1 MKNNYSPIFFLSALG
16 PGGMAVAFYMYFMF
30 MTPHKGVA
38 MPTYDTLMA
47 YFNKTTIYGKVGM
60 GLVLFAV
67 LFFAYKHIQ
76 LLIKNTIEYKK
87 FKKTQA
93 YKNMKGTL
101 QEITLMAIPLTYA
114 MAINVMFI
122 LGAILVPGLWDVV
135 EYLFP
140 GALLGFLIVGFFA
153 FKIFLE
159 YFVPIIING
168 NEEWEKNTN
177 FSQLLSVFA
186 FVMIGVGF
194 AAPGA
199 MSHIKVVN
207 AIGLFF
213 SFMFIGAAVGL
224 MILKFVLGFH
234 SVIKHGIAKKA
245 APTLWILIP
254 ILTLIGI
261 TFFRQR
267 FGLAHNFADGH
278 SSVNEFTFVLTG
290 AIIAIETLIGLFGYF
305 VMKELKY
312 FDEYVHGDTKDPATY
327 ALICPGVAYT
337 VFGFF
342 FIHWGLVYNGVVT
355 KFSIGYWV
363 LVAILAFIQ
372 YKTVATMLKLNK
384 KFGL

>member
-1 MKNNYSPIFFLSALG
+1 MKNYSPIYFLAALG
-16 PGGMAVAFYMYFMF
+16 PGGMAVAFFMYFMF

-38 MPTYDTLMA
+38 MPTYDTLIA
-47 YFNKTTIYGKVGM
+47 YFNKTTMYGKVGM
-60 GLVLFAV
+60 VLVLIAV
-67 LFFAYKHIQ
+67 LYFAFKHIQ
-76 LLIKNTIEYKK
+76 LVIKNTIEYNK

-93 YKNMKGTL
+93 YKDMKGTL
-101 QEITLMAIPLTYA
+101 QEVTLMALPLTYA
-114 MAINVMFI
+114 MTINVMFI
-122 LGAILVPGLWDVV
+122 LGAMLVPGLWDVV

-140 GALLGFLIVGFFA
+140 GALLGFLVVGFFA

-159 YFVPIIING
+159 YFVPIVIKG
-168 NEEWEKNTN
+168 NEAWEDNTS
-177 FSQLLSVFA
+177 FAQLLSVFA

-234 SVIKHGIAKKA
+234 SVVKHGIAKKA

-267 FGLAHNFADGH
+267 FGLAHNFAEGH
-278 SSVNEFTFVLTG
+278 ASVNEFTFVLTG
-290 AIIAIETLIGLFGYF
+290 AIIAVETLIGLFGYY
-305 VMKELKY
+305 VMKEMKY
-312 FDEYVHGDTKDPATY
+312 YDEFVDGETKDPATY

-342 FIHWGLVYNGVVT
+342 FIHWGLVYNGVLT

-363 LVAILAFIQ
+363 LVAILAFVQ
-372 YKTVATMLKLNK
+372 FKTVAVMLKLNK

>member
-1 MKNNYSPIFFLSALG
+1 MKDKYSPLFFLAALG
-16 PGGMAVAFYMYFMF
+16 PGGMTVAFFMYFMF

-47 YFNKTTIYGKVGM
+47 YFNKSPMQIKVAM
-60 GLVLFAV
+60 VLVLIAV
-67 LFFAYKHIQ
+67 LYFAYKHIQ
-76 LLIKNTIEYKK
+76 LVIKNTIEYRK
-87 FKKTQA
+87 FKQTDEFK
-93 YKNMKGTL
+93 KLKGTL
-101 QEITLMAIPLTYA
+101 QEVTLMALPLTYA
-114 MAINVMFI
+114 MTINVMFI
-122 LGAILVPGLWDVV
+122 LGAMLVPGLWDVV

-140 GALLGFLIVGFFA
+140 GALLGFLVVGFYA

-159 YFVPIIING
+159 YFVPIVING
-168 NEEWEKNTN
+168 NEAWEENTS
-177 FSQLLSVFA
+177 FAQLLSVFA

-213 SFMFIGAAVGL
+213 SFMFIGAAIGL
-224 MILKFVLGFH
+224 MLLKFVLGFH
-234 SVIKHGIAKKA
+234 SVVKHGIAKKA

-267 FGLAHNFADGH
+267 FGLAHNFAEGH
-278 SSVNEFTFVLTG
+278 ATVNEFTFVLTG
-290 AIIAIETLIGLFGYF
+290 AIIAVETLIGLFGYY
-305 VMKELKY
+305 VMKELNY
-312 FDEYVHGDTKDPATY
+312 FEEFVDGPTKDPATY

-342 FIHWGLVYNGVVT
+342 FVHWGLVYNGVIE

-363 LVAILAFIQ
+363 LIAILAFVQ
-372 YKTVATMLKLNK
+372 FKTVAVMLKLNR
-384 KFGL
+384 KFKL

>member
-1 MKNNYSPIFFLSALG
+1 MKNYTPLYFLSALG

-30 MTPHKGVA
+30 MTPHKGVPMA
-38 MPTYDTLMA
+38 TYDTLIA
-47 YFNKTTIYGKVGM
+47 YFNKTSIYGKIGM
-60 GLVLFAV
+60 VLVLIAV
-67 LFFAYKHIQ
+67 LFFAFKHIQ
-76 LLIKNTIEYKK
+76 LLIKNVIEYKK
-87 FKKTQA
+87 FKKTEA
-93 YKNMKGTL
+93 YKNIKGTL
-101 QEITLMAIPLTYA
+101 QEVTLMAAPLTFA
-114 MAINVMFI
+114 MSINVMFI
-122 LGAILVPGLWDVV
+122 LGAMLIPGLWNIV

-140 GALLGFLIVGFFA
+140 GALLGFLVVGFFA

-159 YFVPIIING
+159 YFIPIVING
-168 NEEWEKNTN
+168 NEAWEENRN

-199 MSHIKVVN
+199 MSHIKAVN

-224 MILKFVLGFH
+224 MILKFVLVFH

-278 SSVNEFTFVLTG
+278 ASVNEFTFTLTG

-327 ALICPGVAYT
+327 ALICPGVAYV

-342 FIHWGLVYNGVVT
+342 FINWGLVYNGVIA
-355 KFSIGYWV
+355 KFLIAYWI
-363 LVAILAFIQ
+363 LTAILAFVQ
-372 YKTVATMLKLNK
+372 FKTVYVMLKLNR
-384 KFGL
+384 KFNL